1 MGCPPARMSV
11 TTRIL
16 IFLGSQPKPA
26 FATSILGGVQPKMDQ
41 IYDNK
46 SQTEATSL
54 PILSP
59 SKKNAESVVMFEV
72 ANLEMCFLFS
82 MPCLSIGG

>member
-1 MGCPPARMSV
+1 
-11 TTRIL
+11 
-16 IFLGSQPKPA
+16 
-26 FATSILGGVQPKMDQ
+26 MDQ
-41 IYDNK
+41 LHDNK
-46 SQTEATSL
+46 SQAEAPSL

-72 ANLEMCFLFS
+72 AKLEMCFLFS